1 MGSSRREYN
10 PEEGHESI
18 ERLLERLHRVKPR
31 YVMLSDSVWA
41 PNIDIFV
48 TGKDIVVKVDLA
60 GVDKDKVRIKLKER
74 LLTIE
79 GYRKDF
85 DEDRRTKFVQ
95 MEIDYGR
102 FFRQIEMPVD
112 VLGEEAQAS
121 YREGFLHITIPIVLP
136 NNYKI
141 NL

>member
-79 GYRKDF
+79 GFREDF
-85 DEDRRTKFVQ
+85 DEGRRIKFVQ

-121 YREGFLHITIPIVLP
+121 YREGFLHITIPIVLH